1 MQKANI
7 TRQPTNNVTVLI
19 NNIEKAFQLLRVS
32 KGGGTHSPTIVRE
45 KSTADASQELGN
57 CEFRCEKILLGDSY

>member
-32 KGGGTHSPTIVRE
+32 KGGEPTVQLPSVKNRQQMSV
-45 KSTADASQELGN
+45 KN
-57 CEFRCEKILLGDSY
+57 